1 MSNFDGERKKE
12 EGRIKRK
19 QEKERQR
26 KRKKEN
32 EKSNE
37 VSIEGLYLKN
47 CRHFLYSTPNR
58 QNSVE
63 RAPKDL

>member
-12 EGRIKRK
+12 ERRIKGSERDR
-19 QEKERQR
+19 EKER
-26 KRKKEN
+26 KREI

-47 CRHFLYSTPNR
+47 CRHFLYYTPNR

>member
-1 MSNFDGERKKE
+1 MEREKRRRKNKKETREIQRKKE
-12 EGRIKRK
+12 R
-19 QEKERQR
+19 ERER
-26 KRKKEN
+26 EN

-37 VSIEGLYLKN
+37 VSIEGLHLKN